1 MDNPAFPRVIL
12 ETQNRKNMEWIIA
25 GLGNPGIKYG
35 RTRHNIG
42 WLVIDELAKKHGKSF
57 REGKGQWMETDIKL
71 RRNEVLLVK
80 PTTYM
85 NASGEAILKLSR
97 IHKLPPERIIA
108 IVDEYN
114 FPVGKVHIKQGG
126 SDGGHN
132 GITSI
137 IEELKTPNF
146 WRLRCGIGKN
156 FEPGGMIEY
165 VLSNFTAEESK
176 DLETGITRA
185 CDSIE
190 HFIIAG
196 AARAMSAINSGGALV

>member
-1 MDNPAFPRVIL
+1 MD
-12 ETQNRKNMEWIIA
+12 WIIA
-25 GLGNPGIKYG
+25 GLGNPGTKYE

-42 WLVIDELAKKHGKSF
+42 WMVVDTLAKKHGKSF
-57 REGKGQWMETDIKL
+57 SEGKGQWMESEIKL
-71 RRNEVLLVK
+71 RRNIVLLVK

-85 NASGEAILKLSR
+85 NASGEAISKLAR
-97 IHKLPPERIIA
+97 IHKIPAERVIA
-108 IVDEYN
+108 VTDEYN

-137 IEELKTPNF
+137 IEELRTPNF

-156 FEPGGMIEY
+156 FQQGGMVEY
-165 VLSNFTAEESK
+165 VLSNFTDEEAS
-176 DLETGITRA
+176 DLETGIIRA
-185 CDSIE
+185 CNSIE

>member
-1 MDNPAFPRVIL
+1 MD
-12 ETQNRKNMEWIIA
+12 WIIV
-25 GLGNPGIKYG
+25 GLGNPGMKYE

-42 WLVIDELAKKHGKSF
+42 WLVVDALAKKHGKSF
-57 REGKGQWMETDIKL
+57 VEGKGQWMEAEIKL
-71 RRNEVLLVK
+71 RRNVVLLVK

-85 NASGEAILKLSR
+85 NASGEAVSKLTK
-97 IHKLPPERIIA
+97 IHIITAERVIA
-108 IVDEYN
+108 VTDEYN

-137 IEELKTPNF
+137 IEELRTPNF

-156 FEPGGMIEY
+156 FQPGGMVEY
-165 VLSNFTAEESK
+165 VLSNFTAEEAG
-176 DLETGITRA
+176 DLEAGIARA
-185 CDSIE
+185 CNSIE
-190 HFIIAG
+190 HFIITG

>member
-1 MDNPAFPRVIL
+1 MD
-12 ETQNRKNMEWIIA
+12 WIIA
-25 GLGNPGIKYG
+25 GLGNPGNKYEQ
-35 RTRHNIG
+35 TRHNIG
-42 WLVIDELAKKHGKSF
+42 WMVVDALAKKHAKSF
-57 REGKGQWMETDIKL
+57 QIGKEQWMETDIKL
-71 RRNEVLLVK
+71 RRNMVLLVK

-85 NASGEAILKLSR
+85 NASGEAIAKLAKL
-97 IHKLPPERIIA
+97 HKLPSDRIIA
-108 IVDEYN
+108 VVDEYN

-156 FEPGGMIEY
+156 FPSGGMIDY
-165 VLSNFTAEESK
+165 VLSNFTPEESK
-176 DLETGITRA
+176 DLEMGIARA
-185 CDSIE
+185 VGSIE

-196 AARAMSAINSGGALV
+196 AARAMSAINSGGALL